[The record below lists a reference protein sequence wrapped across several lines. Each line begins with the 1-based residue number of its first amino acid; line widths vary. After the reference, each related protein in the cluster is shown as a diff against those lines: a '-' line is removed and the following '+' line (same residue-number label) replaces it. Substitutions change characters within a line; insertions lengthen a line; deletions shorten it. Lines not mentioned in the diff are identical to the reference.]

1 MHSMNRLIKKKK
13 TITDPNA
20 FNEQINKEE
29 TDINIQPFKKHFKFQ
44 RPSDM
49 LKSLYK
55 VNTNQNNELLSVINS
70 GLKDFKKLRRCLKK
84 KEKLKS
90 QIIQ

>member
-1 MHSMNRLIKKKK
+1 
-13 TITDPNA
+13 
-20 FNEQINKEE
+20 
-29 TDINIQPFKKHFKFQ
+29 
-44 RPSDM
+44 M

-90 QIIQ
+90 QII